1 MALLEDPTIQ
11 RILNEVN
18 KAATGGVL
26 GLAGNYIPGPTN
38 KARTPLPTMKQNFF
52 HHHQQKQ
59 QQYQQ
64 APLFYPTPDMF
75 TMNGMNNFDPNM
87 NLSSMDPIVPIATP
101 SNFDLYSAGLYN
113 TMPSNIISPYEN
125 YKHEM
130 MHPMNSM
137 HQARTTSI
145 VSSTNNDI
153 LSEQHR
159 HLEYSTIPPQMT
171 TTMPNLGLNIR
182 NSPPQM
188 DSMPVHMVETRD
200 EELITEPVPDIPT
213 DTATASMDLIADKE
227 DTHSIPANENE
238 EINPPHLG
246 SESVLLSMVD
256 RSKLVFFYM

>member
-26 GLAGNYIPGPTN
+26 GLAGNYIPEPTN
-38 KARTPLPTMKQNFF
+38 KVRTPIPAMKQDFF
-52 HHHQQKQ
+52 HQ
-59 QQYQQ
+59 QQQQQQQHQHYQQ

-75 TMNGMNNFDPNM
+75 TMNGLNNFDPNM
-87 NLSSMDPIVPIATP
+87 NLASMDPIVPIATP
-101 SNFDLYSAGLYN
+101 SNFDLYSEGLYN

-159 HLEYSTIPPQMT
+159 HFEYPTIPPHMT
-171 TTMPNLGLNIR
+171 TTMPNLGLNLR
-182 NSPPQM
+182 NSPPQT
-188 DSMPVHMVETRD
+188 DSMPVHMIEAR
-200 EELITEPVPDIPT
+200 EEESFTEPIPDIPT

-227 DTHSIPANENE
+227 DSQSMGANDHE

-246 SESVLLSMVD
+246 SESVLPSTNEN
-256 RSKLVFFYM
+256 SKVLL

>member
-26 GLAGNYIPGPTN
+26 GSAGNYIPEPTN
-38 KARTPLPTMKQNFF
+38 KGRPPLPTMKQDFF
-52 HHHQQKQ
+52 NQQQQQ
-59 QQYQQ
+59 QQYHQ

-75 TMNGMNNFDPNM
+75 SMNGMHNFDPNL
-87 NLSSMDPIVPIATP
+87 NLPAMDPIVPIATP
-101 SNFDLYSAGLYN
+101 SNFDLYSTGLYN
-113 TMPSNIISPYEN
+113 TMPSNVISPYEN

-130 MHPMNSM
+130 MHPMHSM

-159 HLEYSTIPPQMT
+159 HLEYPTIPPNMT
-171 TTMPNLGLNIR
+171 TTIPNLGLNLR
-182 NSPPQM
+182 ASSPPL
-188 DSMPVHMVETRD
+188 DSIPVHMMETRGEEEEE
-200 EELITEPVPDIPT
+200 EELIMDPGQNIPT
-213 DTATASMDLIADKE
+213 DTATASMDLIADK
-227 DTHSIPANENE
+227 DDSHSISAHENE

-246 SESVLLSMVD
+246 RDWPLPSTDERSELL
-256 RSKLVFFYM
+256 